1 MGKPKSI
8 KRLYNSAKGSD
19 NSGVDMEGGGY
30 RPGWPKV
37 ILSLAMGK

>member
-1 MGKPKSI
+1 MGKPKST
-8 KRLYNSAKGSD
+8 KRMNNSAKGSN
-19 NSGVDMEGGGY
+19 NSDADMEGGGY